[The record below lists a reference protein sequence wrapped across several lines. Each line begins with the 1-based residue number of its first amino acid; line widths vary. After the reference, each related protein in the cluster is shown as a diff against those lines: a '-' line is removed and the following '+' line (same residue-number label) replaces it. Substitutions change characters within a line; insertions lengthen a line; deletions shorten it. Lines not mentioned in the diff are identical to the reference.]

1 MGFNKGIYG
10 ITGCSIMLQMAE
22 KNSFKHGLVLTHEK
36 EKGVLFGLRVIMI
49 CSYQLCFSLKS
60 ANDLN

>member
-22 KNSFKHGLVLTHEK
+22 KKEPFKHGLVLIHEK
-36 EKGVLFGLRVIMI
+36 EKGALFGLRVIII

-60 ANDLN
+60 AI